1 MPTRPW
7 IGSVTPVAPP
17 PEASPRLRNLVYAG
31 FVTGIWAGVICLIGY
46 GIGRLAGVP
55 FEVKSPMSSEFTV
68 VPWYLV
74 LFEPI
79 VVGVLA
85 GLLASLLLGRR
96 FARRLVFWTGTLLAL
111 ASMLSPVFQP
121 DEVLWSTRLW
131 LCVLH
136 VITWF
141 FIVPQVARI
150 VGDSE
155 PGASVPRT

>member
-1 MPTRPW
+1 
-7 IGSVTPVAPP
+7 
-17 PEASPRLRNLVYAG
+17 
-31 FVTGIWAGVICLIGY
+31 
-46 GIGRLAGVP
+46 
-55 FEVKSPMSSEFTV
+55 MSNDLTV
-68 VPWYLV
+68 VPWIFV

-79 VVGVLA
+79 HAGVLA

-96 FARRLVFWTGTLLAL
+96 FARRVVFWVGTLLAL
-111 ASMLSPVFQP
+111 ASLMSPIFQP
-121 DEVLWSTRLW
+121 DDVLWSTRIW

>member
-1 MPTRPW
+1 M
-7 IGSVTPVAPP
+7 
-17 PEASPRLRNLVYAG
+17 
-31 FVTGIWAGVICLIGY
+31 
-46 GIGRLAGVP
+46 
-55 FEVKSPMSSEFTV
+55 
-68 VPWYLV
+68 VPWFFV

-96 FARRLVFWTGTLLAL
+96 FARRLVFWTGTVLGLVSL
-111 ASMLSPVFQP
+111 LSPLFQP
-121 DEVLWSTRLW
+121 DEVLLSTRLW

-136 VITWF
+136 VITWLF
-141 FIVPQVARI
+141 VVPQVARI